1 MRRSVICL
9 AVAHLITYLN
19 YNTLKSLFLKNMFR
33 KLLFLSL
40 FVGYIF
46 SFSTIDQYIQKQMPI
61 ETFEPFTEKYDT
73 ISSRQC
79 SQVCNSYFECQA
91 FQFQNSVCVGS
102 LIMSVC
108 TLFKQVKSNL
118 IPNVLS
124 GSVISVYWKVDFE
137 PIQCKKKRLF
147 FRVIK
152 FLRIFEFCN

>member
-46 SFSTIDQYIQKQMPI
+46 SFSTIDQYIQKQIPI

-137 PIQCKKKRLF
+137 PIQCKKKKTVF
-147 FRVIK
+147 
-152 FLRIFEFCN
+152 